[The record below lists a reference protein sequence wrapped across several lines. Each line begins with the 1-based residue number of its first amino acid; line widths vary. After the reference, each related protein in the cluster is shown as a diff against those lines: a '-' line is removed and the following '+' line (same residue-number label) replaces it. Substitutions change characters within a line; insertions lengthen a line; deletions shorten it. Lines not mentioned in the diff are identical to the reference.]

1 MGFALRQGYPP
12 MVGRFVL
19 KPPMNRT
26 GGALRTTHPTVVV
39 RPCATAPLPQERGWI
54 RVEYET
60 YVPPLSGG
68 AVETGR
74 IIGSEGIAPICG
86 TVMQTGIASPSV
98 TVAVSVCG
106 TRNSSIW
113 MVRCLHEFSVSGSE
127 QSWQCSPHPSGSV
140 SQKQMFAV
148 PFRQNATES
157 SDTARTAA
165 SPTFL
170 NVRNMPIAKKC
181 ITTRFPLS
189 NHTGTILG
197 QARDSKLRGAR
208 RHQSLRPRNL
218 ESLKETQKPK
228 NQKP

>member
-19 KPPMNRT
+19 KPPMNRV
-26 GGALRTTHPTVVV
+26 GGALRTTRPTMVA
-39 RPCATAPLPQERGWI
+39 RFCATALWSQERRCI

-68 AVETGR
+68 AVEIGR
-74 IIGSEGIAPICG
+74 ITGSEGMDAICG
-86 TVMQTGIASPSV
+86 AMIQTGIASPSV

-113 MVRCLHEFSVSGSE
+113 MVRCLQESSVSGSE
-127 QSWQCSPHPSGSV
+127 QSWQCSPHSSGSV

-170 NVRNMPIAKKC
+170 NVRNMPIAEKC
-181 ITTRFPLS
+181 TTTLFPLS
-189 NHTGTILG
+189 N
-197 QARDSKLRGAR
+197 RDDMKKCT
-208 RHQSLRPRNL
+208 RPL
-218 ESLKETQKPK
+218 FFLSTC
-228 NQKP
+228 

>member
-19 KPPMNRT
+19 KPPMNRV
-26 GGALRTTHPTVVV
+26 GGALRTTRPTMVACF
-39 RPCATAPLPQERGWI
+39 CATALWFQERGYI

-74 IIGSEGIAPICG
+74 TTGSGEMAKFSEA
-86 TVMQTGIASPSV
+86 VKQTGDSSPSV
-98 TVAVSVCG
+98 AVAVSVCG

-113 MVRCLHEFSVSGSE
+113 MERCLHESSVSGSE

-140 SQKQMFAV
+140 SQKQMFAA

-157 SDTARTAA
+157 NDTARTAA

-170 NVRNMPIAKKC
+170 NVRNMPIAKEC

-189 NHTGTILG
+189 NKAAAEWQSGNCTI
-197 QARDSKLRGAR
+197 K
-208 RHQSLRPRNL
+208 
-218 ESLKETQKPK
+218 
-228 NQKP
+228 

>member
-12 MVGRFVL
+12 MVACF
-19 KPPMNRT
+19 
-26 GGALRTTHPTVVV
+26 
-39 RPCATAPLPQERGWI
+39 CATALWSQERRCI

-68 AVETGR
+68 AVEIGR
-74 IIGSEGIAPICG
+74 IAGSEGMDAICG
-86 TVMQTGIASPSV
+86 AMIQTGIASPSV

-113 MVRCLHEFSVSGSE
+113 MVRCLQESSVSGSE
-127 QSWQCSPHPSGSV
+127 QSWQCSPHSSGSV

-148 PFRQNATES
+148 PFRQNATER

-170 NVRNMPIAKKC
+170 NVRNTPIAEQC
-181 ITTRFPLS
+181 TTTCFPLS
-189 NHTGTILG
+189 NMGRKH
-197 QARDSKLRGAR
+197 
-208 RHQSLRPRNL
+208 SLLISHSP
-218 ESLKETQKPK
+218 SL
-228 NQKP
+228 NYGFGGDIRALSCRSVS